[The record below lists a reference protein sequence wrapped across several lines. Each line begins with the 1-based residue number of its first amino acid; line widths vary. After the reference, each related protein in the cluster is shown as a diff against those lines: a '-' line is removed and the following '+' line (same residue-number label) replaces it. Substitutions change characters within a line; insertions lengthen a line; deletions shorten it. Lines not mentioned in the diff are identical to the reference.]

1 MMMRIMIILMVDGY
15 DNYCDDDD
23 SDNRDCD

>member
-1 MMMRIMIILMVDGY
+1 MTMRIMIILMVDGD